1 MKRNF
6 QDLTD
11 IEIEN
16 FTPLLYMIMGKEP
29 EAEGWTPLAWQPAST
44 EDGETYPGRL
54 YEPDAQIEPMSED
67 PFDLYDRET
76 AVSYVVQDVLRIGM
90 MNQADGKT
98 TPKHY
103 RIVPVYTGLEHLL
116 QPRVMIF
123 CESPNGTIA
132 PCREWPADAMDDE
145 ERTPLCQ
152 MFGFSRCAEDDH
164 SYNIPIYTPAK
175 AHALIIAQTVTIQ
188 EMGEQGWRFFTV
200 PVSIAD

>member
-11 IEIEN
+11 IEIET
-16 FTPLLYMIMGKEP
+16 FVPALYMIMGKEAD
-29 EAEGWTPLAWQPAST
+29 EAGWTPLAWQPPST
-44 EDGETYPGRL
+44 EDDESYPGRL
-54 YEPDAQIEPMSED
+54 YEPDAQVEPIAED

-76 AVSYVVQDVLRIGM
+76 AMSYVLQDVLRIGM
-90 MNQADGKT
+90 RNVQDGET

-116 QPRVMIF
+116 QSRVMIF
-123 CESPNGTIA
+123 CESPNGTVA

-152 MFGFSRCAEDDH
+152 MFGFRNIEPGDNQYTIPVYSPDHAHVLVEQQAVAE
-164 SYNIPIYTPAK
+164 YEK
-175 AHALIIAQTVTIQ
+175 GQ
-188 EMGEQGWRFFTV
+188 EGWRYFTV
-200 PVSIAD
+200 PVSNHL